1 MEWTSIIAIYVL
13 IWVMTAF
20 VMLPFGIKTHDEA
33 GVAKV
38 AGQADS
44 APVNFKPGAL
54 VLRATIVAAF
64 VTTLYVLN
72 YINGWISVDDVNIL
86 AGFFG
91 AK

>member
-1 MEWTSIIAIYVL
+1 MEWTSIVAIYVL

-38 AGQADS
+38 TGQADS

-72 YINGWISVDDVNIL
+72 YINGWIDVDDVNIL